1 MAKHKLWQMSRAT
14 RQITSVIDA
23 TPILKKTCENKKNTR
38 DLQKTFGDKLAEEGI
53 KTSGLTEEKSGGNR
67 TWMTLPKIF
76 GLCYEDKNKIIKFTQ
91 SGNVVAKRKKPANDM
106 MVKQLLT
113 FQYPN
118 RTQEHHSQQ
127 MDEKFC
133 IFPYRFL
140 VKLLLKLKYLT
151 VQEIEYFALP
161 VSSEKELSETIKQII
176 LFRNGKIKLDYT
188 LHRKKYKKD
197 HLQEHYNKYVNDLA
211 NTFKNHMEF
220 LPGIISV
227 KEGLVHK
234 LLIELDVIQT
244 WNLTIKEYDKVWKFN
259 KTFPG
264 QDRKLFVDRYGR
276 NFGKIKAST
285 KTSNPITKEQTQNRK
300 IQEAIIEIVENSV
313 TEISQKQ
320 MVEEI
325 SQICS
330 FISTKEIAK
339 KLSEH
344 PEWVNKNFDAFEKN
358 YLVIAQDG
366 KKHEEFEIITNKI
379 LKNFG
384 FNVQAK
390 VKVTFTDEQEGEID
404 TLVTY
409 NSESGVIDEKAGK
422 NFSCG
427 NERVGPM
434 EDYIKEARKISD
446 TTKVKFF
453 GYVYGKK
460 FSTPG
465 GFNRIRE
472 EMKIDGFR
480 ISAANLLLCLDAFKN
495 NKIAS
500 KQIWKL
506 FQKNGEI
513 TSLDY

>member
-1 MAKHKLWQMSRAT
+1 MAGHKLWQMRRAT

-23 TPILKKTCENKKNTR
+23 TPILKEICENKKNTR
-38 DLQKTFGDKLAEEGI
+38 NLQKTFGQKLAQIGI
-53 KTSGLTEEKSGGNR
+53 KTSGLTEEKSGANR

-76 GLCYEDKNKIIKFTQ
+76 GLCYEDKNKIIKFSQ
-91 SGNVVAKRKKPANDM
+91 AGNVVAKGKKFANDM

-118 RTQEHHSQQ
+118 STQEHHSQQ

-140 VKLLLKLKYLT
+140 VKLLLKLEYLT

-161 VSSEKELSETIKQII
+161 VSSEKEIPNIIKQIKS
-176 LFRNGKIKLDYT
+176 FRNGKIKLDYIS
-188 LHRKKYKKD
+188 HRKKYKKD
-197 HLQEHYNKYVNDLA
+197 HIDKHYKKYVNDLA

-220 LPGIISV
+220 LPGIISE
-227 KEGLVHK
+227 KEGSIHK
-234 LLIELDVIQT
+234 LLIEQNDVQIWIQR
-244 WNLTIKEYDKVWKFN
+244 IKEYDQVWTFN

-276 NFGKIKAST
+276 NFGRIKAST
-285 KTSNPITKEQTQNRK
+285 KTSEPITKEQTQNRK
-300 IQEAIIEIVENSV
+300 IQEAITEIIENSV
-313 TEISQKQ
+313 TEINEKQ
-320 MVEEI
+320 MI
-325 SQICS
+325 QKIYQICS
-330 FISTKEIAK
+330 FISKKEITK

-344 PEWVNKNFDAFEKN
+344 PEWINKKFNAFEEK
-358 YLVIAQDG
+358 YLSIAQDG
-366 KKHEEFEIITNKI
+366 KQHEEFEVMTNQI

-390 VKVTFTDEQEGEID
+390 VKVKFSDEQEGEID
-404 TLVTY
+404 TLLTF

-434 EDYIKEARKISD
+434 ENYIREARKISD
-446 TTKVKFF
+446 TKIKFF

-480 ISAANLLLCLDAFKN
+480 ISASNLLLCLDAFN
-495 NKIAS
+495 NKKITP

>member
-1 MAKHKLWQMSRAT
+1 MSKHKLWQMSRAT

-38 DLQKTFGDKLAEEGI
+38 DLQKIFGDKLAEEGI
-53 KTSGLTEEKSGGNR
+53 KTSGLTEENSGGNR

-76 GLCYEDKNKIIKFTQ
+76 GLCYENKNKIIKFTQ
-91 SGNVVAKRKKPANDM
+91 AGNVVAKGKKPANDM

-127 MDEKFC
+127 MDKKFC

-161 VSSEKELSETIKQII
+161 ASSEKELSETIKQIKS
-176 LFRNGKIKLDYT
+176 FRNEKTILDYDA
-188 LHRKKYKKD
+188 HRKKYKKD
-197 HLQEHYNKYVNDLA
+197 HLQKDYSKYVNDLA

-234 LLIELDVIQT
+234 LLIEPDAVQT
-244 WNLTIKEYDKVWKFN
+244 WNLIIKEYDKVWKSN
-259 KTFPG
+259 KNFPD

-300 IQEAIIEIVENSV
+300 IQEAITEIIENSV
-313 TEISQKQ
+313 TKISQKQ

-330 FISTKEIAK
+330 FISTEKIAK

-344 PEWVNKNFDAFEKN
+344 PEWISKKFNAFEKK
-358 YLVIAQDG
+358 YLTIAQDG
-366 KKHEEFEIITNKI
+366 KKHEEFEIMTNKI
-379 LKNFG
+379 LRIFG
-384 FNVQAK
+384 FNVQTK

-446 TTKVKFF
+446 TTVKFF

-472 EMKIDGFR
+472 EMKINGFR
-480 ISAANLLLCLDAFKN
+480 ISAANLLSCLDAFNN
-495 NKIAS
+495 NKITP